1 MEFRILGPLEVF
13 EDGRAL
19 DLGGAKQ
26 RAALAVL
33 ALHANRVVSRDQLI
47 EALWDAEPTESAGK
61 ALQGYVSQLR
71 KVLGRERLET
81 KPPGYLLRLE
91 PDELDAARFERLH
104 DAGDPEGALALWRGD
119 PLADFADQRFAR
131 AEIARLQELRLS
143 CVEQRVERGL
153 AEGRHADLIAELEA
167 LVREHPLREH
177 LRAQLMLAL
186 YGAGRQAEALDA

>member
-33 ALHANRVVSRDQLI
+33 ALNANRVVSRDLLI

-81 KPPGYLLRLE
+81 RPPGYLLRLE
-91 PDELDAARFERLH
+91 PDELDLARFERLYESG
-104 DAGDPEGALALWRGD
+104 DAEAALALWRGD
-119 PLADFADQRFAR
+119 PLADFADQRFAH
-131 AEIARLQELRLS
+131 AEIARLVELRLS
-143 CVEQRVERGL
+143 AVEQRIERGL
-153 AEGRHADLIAELEA
+153 AEGRHADLVAELEA
-167 LVREHPLREH
+167 LTRQHPLREH

-186 YGAGRQAEALDA
+186 YDHGRHAATI